1 MATILVVEDDE
12 NTRLL
17 TTSRLKTHFLVLT
30 AKDGKE
36 ALDILDNKHV
46 DLMVADVMMP
56 NMDGYTLVETIRK
69 EGNTMPVVMLTAKQ
83 SFEDKKTGFSTGTD
97 DYLTKPVNYEELL
110 WRINALLRRS
120 KIATEQKITIK
131 DVVIDSLRYS
141 VSKNDITV
149 ELPKKEFEILY
160 KLLSYP
166 GMIFTRNQLLDEI
179 WGYDSTSSD
188 DTIKTHINR
197 LRNRLSDF
205 DEFQIVTI
213 KGLGYKAIVPS

>member
-120 KIATEQKITIK
+120 KIATEQIITIK

-149 ELPKKEFEILY
+149 ELPKK
-160 KLLSYP
+160 
-166 GMIFTRNQLLDEI
+166 
-179 WGYDSTSSD
+179 
-188 DTIKTHINR
+188 
-197 LRNRLSDF
+197 
-205 DEFQIVTI
+205 
-213 KGLGYKAIVPS
+213 